1 MELTE
6 LKNKIR
12 EYFKEVDPDELYEL
26 ALSCGFKEIE
36 EEVDE
41 NEYIFTEVER
51 KSYVFKKTTE
61 EISFEYEKGNIDKEY
76 LKVA

>member
-51 KSYVFKKTTE
+51 KSYVFKN
-61 EISFEYEKGNIDKEY
+61 EKGNIDKEY

>member
-36 EEVDE
+36 EEVYE

-51 KSYVFKKTTE
+51 KSYVFKNTTE

>member
-6 LKNKIR
+6 VKNKIR

-51 KSYVFKKTTE
+51 KSYVFKNTTE